1 MRRAVLDTTVC
12 LCLVVVVLGQLVL
25 VCACTGM
32 PSETIPS
39 MHTPYVRTR
48 THKHTH
54 THTHTLAHTHLHKHR
69 LYTKFALEV
78 LFSVGF
84 GIVLDIQKGKGGR
97 IYKAALDIAGQ
108 SEESYYGDDEDS
120 RVVLL
125 DAAMGKASSSKA
137 STQTSTHTRA
147 HAHTRH

>member
-1 MRRAVLDTTVC
+1 M
-12 LCLVVVVLGQLVL
+12 
-25 VCACTGM
+25 
-32 PSETIPS
+32 
-39 MHTPYVRTR
+39 
-48 THKHTH
+48 
-54 THTHTLAHTHLHKHR
+54 
-69 LYTKFALEV
+69 

-125 DAAMGKASSSKA
+125 DAAMGKASSSILSLWRLVHKQA
-137 STQTSTHTRA
+137 HTCTRMCTHTA
-147 HAHTRH
+147 QNMMP

>member
-1 MRRAVLDTTVC
+1 M
-12 LCLVVVVLGQLVL
+12 
-25 VCACTGM
+25 
-32 PSETIPS
+32 
-39 MHTPYVRTR
+39 
-48 THKHTH
+48 
-54 THTHTLAHTHLHKHR
+54 
-69 LYTKFALEV
+69 

-125 DAAMGKASSSKA
+125 DAAMGKASSSILSLFKA
-137 STQTSTHTRA
+137 STQTSTLTRA
-147 HAHTRH
+147 HAHTQH